1 MAYRRSIGAL
11 ALLTLLCVMSVDAHA
26 FDQTKYPDWKG
37 QWRRAESG
45 GVTYDPGKARREQR
59 PPLTAEYQA
68 IWDANLKE
76 QDEGGQG
83 IDPTYTCLSPGM
95 PRIMNMYEPM
105 EIVITP
111 DTTHILT
118 QHIHDARRIYTD
130 GRDFPTGDEP
140 SFQGYSIGKWI
151 DTDGDGRY
159 DELRIE
165 TRNLRAPRTYDSTGI
180 PFHSDGQTVI
190 TERIFAD
197 KADPKILYDEITSY
211 DHALTR
217 PWTVTKKYVRSLDPR
232 PTLARDRLLRSEQSC
247 RDRQGGLHA
256 QRGWPLDANQEE
268 STAARSAV
276 FQAATEVMV
285 AQQVRTYA
293 IVHWTS

>member
-1 MAYRRSIGAL
+1 MPYRRSIGAF
-11 ALLTLLCVMSVDAHA
+11 ALLTVLCLTVVGAQA

-59 PPLTAEYQA
+59 PPLTPEYQA
-68 IWDANLKE
+68 LWEANLKE
-76 QDEGGQG
+76 QNEGGQG
-83 IDPTYTCLSPGM
+83 TDPTYTCLSPGM

-111 DTTHILT
+111 ETTHILT
-118 QHIHDARRIYTD
+118 QHIHDARRIHTD
-130 GRDFPTGDEP
+130 GRDFPADEEA

-151 DTDGDGRY
+151 DTVRDGHY
-159 DELRIE
+159 DELRVE

-180 PFHSDGQTVI
+180 PFHVDGQNII
-190 TERIFAD
+190 TERIFGD

-217 PWTVTKKYVRSLDPR
+217 PWTVTKKYLRSPDPR
-232 PTLARDRLLRSEQSC
+232 PLWRESDCAEANNHVEIAKEGYMLSADGLLMPTRKNQPPPDL
-247 RDRQGGLHA
+247 RYFKPP
-256 QRGWPLDANQEE
+256 QR
-268 STAARSAV
+268 
-276 FQAATEVMV
+276 
-285 AQQVRTYA
+285 
-293 IVHWTS
+293 

>member
-1 MAYRRSIGAL
+1 MAYRRSIGGF
-11 ALLTLLCVMSVDAHA
+11 ALLMVLCVTWVGAQA

-45 GVTYDPGKARREQR
+45 GVTYDPGKARRAQR
-59 PPLTAEYQA
+59 PPLTPEYQA
-68 IWDANLKE
+68 IWEANLKD

-83 IDPTYTCLSPGM
+83 IDPTYNCLSPGM

-105 EIVITP
+105 EILITP

-130 GRDFPTGDEP
+130 GRDFPTNEEP
-140 SFQGYSIGKWI
+140 TFAGYSIGKWI

-159 DELRIE
+159 DELRAE

-180 PFHSDGQTVI
+180 PFHADGQTVI

-217 PWTVTKKYVRSLDPR
+217 PWTVTKKYLRSPDPR
-232 PTLARDRLLRSEQSC
+232 PLWRETDCSEANNHVEIAKEGYMLSADVLLMPTRKDQPPPDL
-247 RDRQGGLHA
+247 RHFKPPQK
-256 QRGWPLDANQEE
+256 
-268 STAARSAV
+268 
-276 FQAATEVMV
+276 
-285 AQQVRTYA
+285 
-293 IVHWTS
+293 

>member
-1 MAYRRSIGAL
+1 MIYRRSIGAF
-11 ALLTLLCVMSVDAHA
+11 ALVALLCVSCVGAQA
-26 FDQTKYPDWKG
+26 FDQTRYPDWQG

-45 GVTYDPGKARREQR
+45 GVTYDPGKARRAQR
-59 PPLTAEYQA
+59 PPLTPEYQA
-68 IWDANLKE
+68 IWEANLKD

-83 IDPTYTCLSPGM
+83 IDPTYNCLSPGM

-130 GRDFPTGDEP
+130 GREFPADEEP
-140 SFQGYSIGKWI
+140 TFAGYSIGKWI
-151 DTDGDGRY
+151 NTHRDDRY
-159 DELRIE
+159 DELRVE

-180 PFHSDGQTVI
+180 PFHADGKNVI

-197 KADPKILYDEITSY
+197 KADPNTLYDEITSY

-217 PWTVTKKYVRSLDPR
+217 PWTVTKKYVRSPDPR
-232 PTLARDRLLRSEQSC
+232 PLWRETDCAEANNHVEIAKEGYMLSADGLLMPTRKNQPPPDLRYFKRSQK
-247 RDRQGGLHA
+247 
-256 QRGWPLDANQEE
+256 
-268 STAARSAV
+268 
-276 FQAATEVMV
+276 
-285 AQQVRTYA
+285 
-293 IVHWTS
+293 